1 MEKVKC
7 NKCKVNLPITHFK
20 VKRSGDLT
28 KQCIK
33 CLEYAEN
40 QRKCACGKRRTTCVI
55 HGGSAMCEC
64 GKRKSRCMIHGGS
77 AMCECG
83 KQRADCK
90 VCNDPI
96 KVTIKSMI
104 KNSRFS
110 DKKYDRFDV
119 YHFIDTDFLRGLIED
134 QPNCYWSDCN
144 TPLQY
149 ITYTDNLTTIERLNN
164 SIGHIKSNCVLAC
177 KSCNCKRKSNH

>member
-1 MEKVKC
+1 MNSKC
-7 NKCKVNLPITHFK
+7 STCRMTLPIINFRTKRNGILNKCCDHCINK
-20 VKRSGDLT
+20 T
-28 KQCIK
+28 KQCQNVSK
-33 CLEYAEN
+33 CEHNRRLT
-40 QRKCACGKRRTTCVI
+40 RCKDCG
-55 HGGSAMCEC
+55 GGSICEHN
-64 GKRKSRCMIHGGS
+64 R
-77 AMCECG
+77 
-83 KQRADCK
+83 QRDTCK
-90 VCNDPI
+90 LCNDPI
-96 KVTIKSMI
+96 KVTIITMI

-110 DKKYDRFDV
+110 DKKNNRFDV

-149 ITYTDNLTTIERLNN
+149 ITFTNNLSTIERLNN

>member
-33 CLEYAEN
+33 CLDYAEN
-40 QRKCACGKRRTTCVI
+40 RKKCACGKRRSQCIVCS
-55 HGGSAMCEC
+55 GSAICEC
-64 GKRKSRCMIHGGS
+64 GKRKSY
-77 AMCECG
+77 
-83 KQRADCK
+83 CK

-96 KVTIKSMI
+96 KVTIITMI

-110 DKKYDRFDV
+110 DKKNNRFDV

-144 TPLQY
+144 IPLQY
-149 ITYTDNLTTIERLNN
+149 ITFTNNLATIERLDN
-164 SIGHIKSNCVLAC
+164 SIGHIKTNCTLAC
-177 KSCNCKRKSNH
+177 KSCNCKVKSNH